1 MKHPINPN
9 APRGRGAGINPP
21 NRFADTSRCPEIDE
35 SEEGIAPLPTQLFV
49 DNSKTIIVR
58 NDSPDVGFSAGIN
71 PYRGCEHGCI
81 YCYARPMHEY
91 LGFSAG
97 LDFESKIMVKEN
109 APAQLHAELDD
120 KKWHP
125 QVIAL
130 SGATDAYQPV
140 ERRLQ
145 VTRRCLE
152 VLCRFRNPV
161 VIITKNFLVTR
172 DIDLLSELARY
183 HAATVVVS
191 VTTLKPELARVMEPR
206 ASRPAKRLHA
216 ITLLAQA
223 GIPVGVNISPVIPG
237 LTDEEIPAIAQAAAA
252 AGARF
257 AGMQPVRL
265 PYGVKDLFSQ
275 WLETHMPARKDK
287 ILNRIRAMRGQ
298 QLNDPRFG
306 TRMQG
311 EGIFAE
317 QIKLLFSTACRQAG
331 LARHA
336 PALSCAHFMRPN
348 DKQMPL
354 F

>member
-1 MKHPINPN
+1 MKRPTTPR
-9 APRGRGAGINPP
+9 ALRGRSGGANPP
-21 NRFADTSRCPEIDE
+21 NRFEGTARCADIDE
-35 SEEGIAPLPTQLFV
+35 AAENAVAPATQLLV
-49 DNSKTIIVR
+49 DNSKTVIAR
-58 NDSPDVGFSAGIN
+58 NDSPDVGFNAGIN

-97 LDFESKIMVKEN
+97 LDFESKIMVKDN

-120 KKWHP
+120 QKWQAQP
-125 QVIAL
+125 MAL

-145 VTRRCLE
+145 ITRRCLE

-172 DIDLLSELARY
+172 DIDLLGELARY
-183 HAATVVVS
+183 NAITVVIS

-206 ASRPAKRLHA
+206 ASRPAKRLQA
-216 ITLLAQA
+216 ITLLARA

-237 LTDEEIPAIAQAAAA
+237 LTDEEIPAIAQAAA
-252 AGARF
+252 GACF

-265 PYGVKDLFSQ
+265 PHGVKDLFIR
-275 WLETHMPARKDK
+275 WLETHLPARKDK

-306 TRMQG
+306 MRMQG

-317 QIKLLFSTACRQAG
+317 QIQWLFSSACRQNG
-331 LARHA
+331 LATHA
-336 PALSCAHFMRPN
+336 PTLSCAHFQRPDN
-348 DKQMPL
+348 KQLAL